1 MNKYLKNIGLK
12 SRLSSKNLFMEK
24 IGEKAKFASLNLSRL
39 NISKKNSVLKQFSQ
53 YLKANEQ
60 SILNAN
66 KKDIANAKSKKIK
79 DSMIA
84 RLELSSKKISQI
96 RSSIDQIVKF
106 KDPTGKTLSSWK
118 RPNGL
123 IIKKVSIPIGVIG
136 IIYES
141 RPNVTSD
148 VSALCFKSGN
158 VVILRGGSEAF
169 HSNKILA
176 KLFRKALKKKKCN
189 ENCVQFVQSKERRHV
204 DYLLSG
210 MKNYV
215 DLIIPRGGKSLVKK
229 VLKKSSVSIVG
240 HYEGLCHV
248 FVDREADLSTAIKVV
263 KNSKMRNVSICG
275 AAETLLIDKMCLK
288 THCKPILDQLG
299 TLGCKIIGDKIIRK
313 FISGKMKIAT
323 EKDWKT
329 EYLSPTISVKSVNGV
344 EDAINHINKYGSS
357 HTDSI
362 VTKNKKTAKKF
373 LSSINSSIAVHNAST
388 QFADGGE
395 FGFGAEVGISTNK
408 LHPRGPIGLDQ
419 LTTYKYIL
427 EGKGQIR
434 K

>member
-1 MNKYLKNIGLK
+1 M
-12 SRLSSKNLFMEK
+12 
-24 IGEKAKFASLNLSRL
+24 
-39 NISKKNSVLKQFSQ
+39 
-53 YLKANEQ
+53 
-60 SILNAN
+60 
-66 KKDIANAKSKKIK
+66 
-79 DSMIA
+79 
-84 RLELSSKKISQI
+84 
-96 RSSIDQIVKF
+96 
-106 KDPTGKTLSSWK
+106 
-118 RPNGL
+118 
-123 IIKKVSIPIGVIG
+123 SIPIGVIG
-136 IIYES
+136 VIYES

-148 VSALCFKSGN
+148 VSALCFKTSN

-176 KLFRKALKKKKCN
+176 QLFKKALKKKKCD
-189 ENCVQFVQSKERRHV
+189 ENCVQFVESKDRSHV
-204 DYLLSG
+204 DYLLSE
-210 MKNYV
+210 MKNYI
-215 DLIIPRGGKSLVKK
+215 DLIIPRGGKGLVKK
-229 VLKKSSVSIVG
+229 VLKKSVVSIIG

-248 FVDREADLSTAIKVV
+248 FVDRDADLSTAIKIV
-263 KNSKMRNVSICG
+263 KNSKMRNVSTCG

-288 THCKPILDQLG
+288 THCKPILDELKK
-299 TLGCKIIGDKIIRK
+299 LGCKIIGDKIIRK
-313 FISGKMKIAT
+313 FISKKIKIAT

-329 EYLSPTISVKSVNGV
+329 EYLSPTISVKSVSGV

-357 HTDSI
+357 HTDCI
-362 VTKNKKTAKKF
+362 VSKNKKTAKKF
-373 LSSINSSIAVHNAST
+373 LSSVKSSIAVHNAST

>member
-1 MNKYLKNIGLK
+1 M
-12 SRLSSKNLFMEK
+12 SKNSLMEK
-24 IGEKAKFASLNLSRL
+24 IGKNAKFASLDLSGL
-39 NISKKNSVLKQFSQ
+39 TISKKNSVLKQFSL
-53 YLKANEQ
+53 YLKIYEQ

-66 KKDIANAKSKKIK
+66 KKDVSRAKSKKIK
-79 DSMIA
+79 DSMIS
-84 RLELSSKKISQI
+84 RLKLNSEKIIQI
-96 RSSIDQIVKF
+96 RNSIDKIVKF
-106 KDPTGKTLSSWK
+106 KDPVGKILSSWK

-123 IIKKVSIPIGVIG
+123 IIKKTSIPIGVIG
-136 IIYES
+136 VIYES

-169 HSNKILA
+169 YSNKILA

-189 ENCVQFVQSKERRHV
+189 KNCVQFVQNKGRRHV
-204 DYLLSG
+204 DYLLSS

-215 DLIIPRGGKSLVKK
+215 DLIIPRGGKNLVKK

-240 HYEGLCHV
+240 HYEGVCHV
-248 FVDREADLSTAIKVV
+248 FVDREADLNTAIKVV

-288 THCKPILDQLG
+288 THCKPILDQLSG
-299 TLGCKIIGDKIIRK
+299 MGCKIIGDNIVKK

-323 EKDWKT
+323 EKDWRT
-329 EYLSPTISVKSVNGV
+329 EYLSSTISVKSVNGV
-344 EDAINHINKYGSS
+344 EGAINHINKYGSE

-362 VTKNKKTAKKF
+362 VTKNKKSAKKF

-408 LHPRGPIGLDQ
+408 LHPRGPIGLEQ

>member
-1 MNKYLKNIGLK
+1 M
-12 SRLSSKNLFMEK
+12 SKNLFMEK
-24 IGEKAKFASLNLSRL
+24 IGKEAKFALLNLSRL
-39 NISKKNSVLKQFSQ
+39 NTNKKNSVLKQFSK
-53 YLKANEQ
+53 YLEINKQ
-60 SILNAN
+60 LILNAN
-66 KKDIANAKSKKIK
+66 KKDVSSAKSKKIK
-79 DSMIA
+79 NSMIN
-84 RLELSSKKISQI
+84 RLKLNKKKIAQI
-96 RSSIDQIVKF
+96 RSSIDKIIKF
-106 KDPTGKTLSSWK
+106 KDPTDRTLSEWK

-169 HSNKILA
+169 HSNKIIA

-189 ENCVQFVQSKERRHV
+189 ENCVQFIQSKERRHV
-204 DYLLSG
+204 DYLLSS

-229 VLKKSSVSIVG
+229 VQKKSSVSIIG
-240 HYEGLCHV
+240 HYEGICHV
-248 FVDREADLSTAIKVV
+248 FVDRDADLNTAIKVV

-275 AAETLLIDKMCLK
+275 AAETLLIDKACLK
-288 THCKPILDQLG
+288 SHCKPILDQLRK
-299 TLGCKIIGDKIIRK
+299 LGCKIIGDKEIKK
-313 FISGKMKIAT
+313 FIFGKMKIAT
-323 EKDWKT
+323 EKDWET
-329 EYLSPTISVKSVNGV
+329 EYLSSTISVKIVNGV
-344 EDAINHINKYGSS
+344 EDAIDHINKYGSS

-373 LSSINSSIAVHNAST
+373 LSNVNSSIAIQNAST

-395 FGFGAEVGISTNK
+395 FGFGAEVGISTGK
-408 LHPRGPIGLDQ
+408 LHPRGPIGLNQ

-427 EGKGQIR
+427 IGSGQIR

>member
-1 MNKYLKNIGLK
+1 MNKYLKNIGLQ

-66 KKDIANAKSKKIK
+66 KKDITNAKSKKIK
-79 DSMIA
+79 DSMIT

-123 IIKKVSIPIGVIG
+123 MIKKVSIPIGVIG

-189 ENCVQFVQSKERRHV
+189 ENCVQFIQSKERRHV

-248 FVDREADLSTAIKVV
+248 FVDREADLNTAIKVV

-288 THCKPILDQLG
+288 THCKPILEQLSM
-299 TLGCKIIGDKIIRK
+299 LGCKIIGDKLIRR
-313 FISGKMKIAT
+313 FISGKMKVAT
-323 EKDWKT
+323 
-329 EYLSPTISVKSVNGV
+329 
-344 EDAINHINKYGSS
+344 
-357 HTDSI
+357 
-362 VTKNKKTAKKF
+362 
-373 LSSINSSIAVHNAST
+373 
-388 QFADGGE
+388 
-395 FGFGAEVGISTNK
+395 
-408 LHPRGPIGLDQ
+408 
-419 LTTYKYIL
+419 
-427 EGKGQIR
+427 
-434 K
+434 

>member
-1 MNKYLKNIGLK
+1 M
-12 SRLSSKNLFMEK
+12 SKNLYMKK
-24 IGEKAKFASLNLSRL
+24 IGEKAKLASLSLSNLNVNKR
-39 NISKKNSVLKQFSQ
+39 NSVLKQFSQ
-53 YLKANEQ
+53 YLKANEK
-60 SILNAN
+60 SILSAN
-66 KKDIANAKSKKIK
+66 KKDIANAKFKKIK
-79 DSMIA
+79 DSMID
-84 RLELSSKKISQI
+84 RLKLNSKKISQI
-96 RSSIDQIVKF
+96 RNSIEKIAKF
-106 KDPTGKTLSSWK
+106 KDPVGKTLSSWK

-123 IIKKVSIPIGVIG
+123 IIKRMSIPIGVIG

-158 VVILRGGSEAF
+158 AVILRGGSEAF
-169 HSNKILA
+169 HSNKILS
-176 KLFRKALKKKKCN
+176 KIFKRALKKKKCD
-189 ENCVQFVQSKERRHV
+189 ENCVQFVERRGRNHV

-210 MKNYV
+210 MKNHV

-229 VLKKSSVSIVG
+229 VLKKSVVSIIG

-248 FVDREADLSTAIKVV
+248 FVDREADLNMAVEVV

-275 AAETLLIDKMCLK
+275 ATETLLIDKKCLK
-288 THCKPILDQLG
+288 THCKPILDQLSK
-299 TLGCKIIGDKIIRK
+299 LGCKIIGDETIKK

-323 EKDWKT
+323 KKDWET

-344 EDAINHINKYGSS
+344 VEAIDHINRYGSS

-373 LSSINSSIAVHNAST
+373 LSNINSSIAIHNAST

>member
-1 MNKYLKNIGLK
+1 MNKIGK
-12 SRLSSKNLFMEK
+12 RAK
-24 IGEKAKFASLNLSRL
+24 IAALNLS
-39 NISKKNSVLKQFSQ
+39 NININKRNSVLKQFSQ
-53 YLKANEQ
+53 YLKIN
-60 SILNAN
+60 SKLILDSN
-66 KKDIANAKSKKIK
+66 KKDIFSARSKRIK
-79 DSMIA
+79 DSMID
-84 RLELSSKKISQI
+84 RLKLSDKKINQI
-96 RSSIDQIVKF
+96 RNSIKTIIKF
-106 KDPTGKTLSSWK
+106 KDPLGKTLSSWK

-123 IIKKVSIPIGVIG
+123 IIKRISIPIGVIG

-148 VSALCFKSGN
+148 VSALCFKTGN

-176 KLFRKALKKKKCN
+176 KLFKKALKKKNCDV
-189 ENCVQFVQSKERRHV
+189 NCVQFVESKNRTHV
-204 DYLLSG
+204 DYLLSS

-215 DLIIPRGGKSLVKK
+215 DIIIPRGGKGLVKK
-229 VLKKSSVSIVG
+229 VLKKSSVSIIG

-248 FVDREADLSTAIKVV
+248 YIDREADLNMAIKVV

-275 AAETLLIDKMCLK
+275 AAETLLIDKKCLK
-288 THCKPILDQLG
+288 THCKPILDQLKKM
-299 TLGCKIIGDKIIRK
+299 GCKIVGDKTIK
-313 FISGKMKIAT
+313 KYVSGRMKIAKN
-323 EKDWKT
+323 KDWKT
-329 EYLSPTISVKSVNGV
+329 EYLAPIIAVRSVNGFK
-344 EDAINHINKYGSS
+344 EAINHINKYGSS

-362 VTKNKKTAKKF
+362 VTRNKKTAKKF
-373 LSSINSSIAVHNAST
+373 LSGINSSIAVHNAST

-395 FGFGAEVGISTNK
+395 FGFGAEVGISTGK
-408 LHPRGPIGLDQ
+408 LHPRGPIGINQ

>member
-1 MNKYLKNIGLK
+1 
-12 SRLSSKNLFMEK
+12 
-24 IGEKAKFASLNLSRL
+24 
-39 NISKKNSVLKQFSQ
+39 
-53 YLKANEQ
+53 
-60 SILNAN
+60 
-66 KKDIANAKSKKIK
+66 
-79 DSMIA
+79 
-84 RLELSSKKISQI
+84 
-96 RSSIDQIVKF
+96 
-106 KDPTGKTLSSWK
+106 
-118 RPNGL
+118 
-123 IIKKVSIPIGVIG
+123 
-136 IIYES
+136 
-141 RPNVTSD
+141 
-148 VSALCFKSGN
+148 
-158 VVILRGGSEAF
+158 
-169 HSNKILA
+169 
-176 KLFRKALKKKKCN
+176 
-189 ENCVQFVQSKERRHV
+189 
-204 DYLLSG
+204 

-248 FVDREADLSTAIKVV
+248 FVDREADLNTAIKVV

-313 FISGKMKIAT
+313 FISGKMEIAT

-362 VTKNKKTAKKF
+362 ITKYKKTAKKF
-373 LSSINSSIAVHNAST
+373 LSSINSSIAIHNAST

-395 FGFGAEVGISTNK
+395 FGFGAEVGISTGK
-408 LHPRGPIGLDQ
+408 LHPRGPIGIDQ